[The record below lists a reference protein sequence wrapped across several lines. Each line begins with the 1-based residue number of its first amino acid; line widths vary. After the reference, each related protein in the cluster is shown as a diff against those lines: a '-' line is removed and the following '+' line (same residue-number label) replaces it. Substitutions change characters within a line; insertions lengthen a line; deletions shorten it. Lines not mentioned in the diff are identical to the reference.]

1 LEGRPAVLPTAQAM
15 SLVSWRKVEK
25 FTDAQAVLVGVAEAE
40 AEEGAFA
47 MVRVVKGDLQLE
59 LSMD

>member
-1 LEGRPAVLPTAQAM
+1 MLPTAQAM